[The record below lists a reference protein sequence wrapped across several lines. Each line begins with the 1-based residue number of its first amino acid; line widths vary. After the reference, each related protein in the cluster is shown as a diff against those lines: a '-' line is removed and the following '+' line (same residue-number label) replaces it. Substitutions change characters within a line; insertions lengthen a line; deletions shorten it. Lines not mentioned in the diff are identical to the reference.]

1 MASGRV
7 PNTNITF
14 FIYLNILLLF
24 PRKLDYLI
32 YSCVPFLDELSG
44 KAERFELFVFM
55 RGRDLPS
62 G

>member
-14 FIYLNILLLF
+14 FMWNELLF
-24 PRKLDYLI
+24 I
-32 YSCVPFLDELSG
+32 VITIIIEFSFLVYVWLELR
-44 KAERFELFVFM
+44 AEAFLVALVSPV
-55 RGRDLPS
+55 G